1 MAIFT
6 AAQSITWYIIARALQ
21 GAATAMVTVAGLAI
35 VTDAVDKRHLGQM
48 IGYVGT
54 ALTLGFMCGPLLG
67 GVVFNIGG
75 FYAVCGMAFGIIA
88 LDMLLRLAVI
98 EKKTAAQWLSPPDD
112 ETPPHGRGDGIERLQ
127 YGTAFNGNRIS
138 RTFESESPFALF
150 KLLQQPRILISLWA
164 VVVSNLVVSA
174 FDAVSLS

>member
-6 AAQSITWYIIARALQ
+6 AAQSIAWYIIARILQ

-67 GVVFNIGG
+67 GVVFNLGG

-98 EKKTAAQWLSPPDD
+98 EKKTAGRWLSISDD
-112 ETPPHGRGDGIERLQ
+112 ETPSHQRRDSVERLP
-127 YGTAFNGNRIS
+127 YGTAFNGSGIPK
-138 RTFESESPFALF
+138 TFKSKSSFALF

-164 VVVSNLVVSA
+164 VIVSNLVVSA
-174 FDAVSLS
+174 FDAVSLL